1 MPKERKMEMKKDNRN
16 NNARR
21 ERFIMIS
28 TSALVLTALTVTGA
42 YVRTH
47 NRNALDHGY
56 TIDFEALE
64 DRADEKLKE
73 IALNSGKGRVN
84 LQGEAKEEM
93 ELPLEAGS
101 DEIKIPGLTEKN
113 QGSFG
118 ADQSSS
124 KGMSDGAGTLGSGKS
139 NAGKQ
144 TNDRTGVGKQVNDKT
159 GVGTQGS
166 SKTTAGIADTGRQ
179 DHSETVINKAENG
192 NAGRNQADTIALET
206 EGLAEGMT
214 EDAPVSAAASEEL
227 HFAPETMIKPV
238 AGNPLIPYSMEH
250 GVYFAT
256 LDQYKCSPA
265 VVYGASLGENVSACT
280 TGRVINVHNDA
291 ELGHV
296 VILDLGDGYQAIY
309 GQVDNVAV
317 PIGAK
322 IDAGAQLA
330 TIAEPTKY
338 YSVEGSNLY
347 FQLKKDGESIDPSQF
362 FE

>member
-166 SKTTAGIADTGRQ
+166 SKTTAGTSDAGKQ
-179 DHSETVINKAENG
+179 ESAKAVINHETESG
-192 NAGRNQADTIALET
+192 AGTLNQAESLVTDA
-206 EGLAEGMT
+206 
-214 EDAPVSAAASEEL
+214 APVSAAASEEL
-227 HFAPETMIKPV
+227 HFVPETMVKPV
-238 AGNPLIPYSMEH
+238 GGNPLIPYSMEH

-265 VVYGASLGENVSACT
+265 VVYGASLGEAVSACT

-296 VILDLGDGYQAIY
+296 VVLDLGDGYQAIY
-309 GQVDNVAV
+309 GQVDNIGV
-317 PIGAK
+317 PIGTK

-330 TIAEPTKY
+330 TVAEPTKY

>member
-1 MPKERKMEMKKDNRN
+1 
-16 NNARR
+16 
-21 ERFIMIS
+21 MIS

-124 KGMSDGAGTLGSGKS
+124 KGMSDGAGVKGSSKA
-139 NAGKQ
+139 NIGKQ
-144 TNDRTGVGKQVNDKT
+144 SSDKAGTGA
-159 GVGTQGS
+159 QGS
-166 SKTTAGIADTGRQ
+166 NKTTAGIADTGRQ

>member
-1 MPKERKMEMKKDNRN
+1 MKKDNRN

-47 NRNALDHGY
+47 NRNALDNGY
-56 TIDFEALE
+56 TIDFAALE

-73 IALNSGKGRVN
+73 IALNSGKGRSN
-84 LQGEAKEEM
+84 LQGDAKEEM

-113 QGSFG
+113 YGISS

-124 KGMSDGAGTLGSGKS
+124 KGMSDGAGTQGSSKAS
-139 NAGKQ
+139 VGKQ
-144 TNDRTGVGKQVNDKT
+144 TSDKT
-159 GVGTQGS
+159 GVGSQGS
-166 SKTTAGIADTGRQ
+166 GKTTAGTTDAGKQ
-179 DHSETVINKAENG
+179 GNSKTVINKTETGNVSIDVAENRPVG
-192 NAGRNQADTIALET
+192 TEETAGDNGIMNQV
-206 EGLAEGMT
+206 
-214 EDAPVSAAASEEL
+214 EDIPVAATVSEEL

-238 AGNPLIPYSMEH
+238 SGETVIPYSMEH

-265 VVYGASLGENVSACT
+265 VVYGASLGEAVGACT
-280 TGRVINVHNDA
+280 TGRVINIHNDA

-296 VILDLGDGYQAIY
+296 VVLDLGDGYQAIY
-309 GQVDNVAV
+309 GQVDNIAV

-362 FE
+362 FQ

>member
-1 MPKERKMEMKKDNRN
+1 MKKDNRN

-166 SKTTAGIADTGRQ
+166 SKTTAGTSDAGKQ
-179 DHSETVINKAENG
+179 ESAKAVINHETESG
-192 NAGRNQADTIALET
+192 AGTLNQAESLVTDA
-206 EGLAEGMT
+206 
-214 EDAPVSAAASEEL
+214 APVSAAASEEL

-265 VVYGASLGENVSACT
+265 VVYGASLGEAVSACT
-280 TGRVINVHNDA
+280 TGRVINIHNDA

-296 VILDLGDGYQAIY
+296 VVLDLGDGYQAIY
-309 GQVDNVAV
+309 GQVDNIGV
-317 PIGAK
+317 PIGTK

-330 TIAEPTKY
+330 TVAEPTKY

>member
-1 MPKERKMEMKKDNRN
+1 MKKDNRN

-166 SKTTAGIADTGRQ
+166 SKTTAGTSDAGKQ
-179 DHSETVINKAENG
+179 ESAKAVINN
-192 NAGRNQADTIALET
+192 ET
-206 EGLAEGMT
+206 ESGAGTLDQAESLVT
-214 EDAPVSAAASEEL
+214 DAAPVSAAASEEL

>member
-1 MPKERKMEMKKDNRN
+1 
-16 NNARR
+16 
-21 ERFIMIS
+21 MIS

-166 SKTTAGIADTGRQ
+166 SKTTAGTSDAGKQ
-179 DHSETVINKAENG
+179 ESAKAVINHETESG
-192 NAGRNQADTIALET
+192 AGTLNQAESLVTDA
-206 EGLAEGMT
+206 
-214 EDAPVSAAASEEL
+214 APVSAAASEEL
-227 HFAPETMIKPV
+227 HFVPETMVKPV
-238 AGNPLIPYSMEH
+238 GGNPLIPYSMEH

-265 VVYGASLGENVSACT
+265 VVYGASLGEAVSACT

-296 VILDLGDGYQAIY
+296 VVLDLGDGYQAIY
-309 GQVDNVAV
+309 GQVDNIGV
-317 PIGAK
+317 PIGTK

-330 TIAEPTKY
+330 TVAEPTKY

>member
-1 MPKERKMEMKKDNRN
+1 MKKDNRN

-47 NRNALDHGY
+47 NRNALDNGY
-56 TIDFEALE
+56 TIDFAALE

-73 IALNSGKGRVN
+73 IALNSGKGRTN
-84 LQGEAKEEM
+84 LQGDAKEEM

-113 QGSFG
+113 NGISS

-124 KGMSDGAGTLGSGKS
+124 KGMSDGAGTQGSSKAS
-139 NAGKQ
+139 AGKQ
-144 TNDRTGVGKQVNDKT
+144 TSEKT
-159 GVGTQGS
+159 GIGSQGS
-166 SKTTAGIADTGRQ
+166 GKTTAGVTDTSKQGN
-179 DHSETVINKAENG
+179 SKTVVSKTETGSISIDVAENSPSG
-192 NAGRNQADTIALET
+192 IEQTASSNGTLNQV
-206 EGLAEGMT
+206 
-214 EDAPVSAAASEEL
+214 EDIPVTATVSEEL

-238 AGNPLIPYSMEH
+238 SGETVIPYSMEH

-265 VVYGASLGENVSACT
+265 VVYGASLGEAVSACAA
-280 TGRVINVHNDA
+280 GRVINVHNDA

-296 VILDLGDGYQAIY
+296 VVLDLGDGYQAIY
-309 GQVDNVAV
+309 GQVDNITV

>member
-1 MPKERKMEMKKDNRN
+1 MEMKKDNRN

-47 NRNALDHGY
+47 NQNALDNGY
-56 TIDFEALE
+56 TIDFAALE

-73 IALNSGKGRVN
+73 IALNSGKGRSN
-84 LQGEAKEEM
+84 LQGDAKEEM

-113 QGSFG
+113 NGISS

-124 KGMSDGAGTLGSGKS
+124 KGMSDGAGTQGSSKAS
-139 NAGKQ
+139 VGKQ
-144 TNDRTGVGKQVNDKT
+144 TSDKT
-159 GVGTQGS
+159 GVGSQGS
-166 SKTTAGIADTGRQ
+166 GKTTAGTTDAGKQ
-179 DHSETVINKAENG
+179 GNSKTVINKTETGNVSIDVAENRPVG
-192 NAGRNQADTIALET
+192 TEETAGDNGIMNQV
-206 EGLAEGMT
+206 
-214 EDAPVSAAASEEL
+214 EDIPVTATVSEEL

-238 AGNPLIPYSMEH
+238 SGETVIPYSMEH

-265 VVYGASLGENVSACT
+265 VVYGASLGEAVSACAA
-280 TGRVINVHNDA
+280 GRVINVHNDA

-296 VILDLGDGYQAIY
+296 VVLDLGDGYQAIY
-309 GQVDNVAV
+309 GQVDNITV

>member
-1 MPKERKMEMKKDNRN
+1 
-16 NNARR
+16 
-21 ERFIMIS
+21 MIS

-166 SKTTAGIADTGRQ
+166 SKTTAGTSDAGKQ
-179 DHSETVINKAENG
+179 ESAKAVINHETESG
-192 NAGRNQADTIALET
+192 AGTLNQAESLVTDA
-206 EGLAEGMT
+206 
-214 EDAPVSAAASEEL
+214 APVSAAASEEL

-265 VVYGASLGENVSACT
+265 VVYGASLGEAVSACT
-280 TGRVINVHNDA
+280 TGRVINIHNDA

-296 VILDLGDGYQAIY
+296 VVLDLGDGYQAIY
-309 GQVDNVAV
+309 GQVDNIGV
-317 PIGAK
+317 PIGTK

-330 TIAEPTKY
+330 TVAEPTKY

>member
-1 MPKERKMEMKKDNRN
+1 MKKDNRN

-47 NRNALDHGY
+47 NRNALDHDY

-166 SKTTAGIADTGRQ
+166 SKTTAGTSDAGKQ
-179 DHSETVINKAENG
+179 ESAKAVINHETESG
-192 NAGRNQADTIALET
+192 AGTLNQAESLVTDA
-206 EGLAEGMT
+206 
-214 EDAPVSAAASEEL
+214 APVSAAASEEL

-265 VVYGASLGENVSACT
+265 VVYGASLGEAVSACT
-280 TGRVINVHNDA
+280 TGRVINIHNDA

-296 VILDLGDGYQAIY
+296 VVLDLGDGYQAIY
-309 GQVDNVAV
+309 GQVDNIGV
-317 PIGAK
+317 PIGTK

-330 TIAEPTKY
+330 TVAEPTKY

>member
-1 MPKERKMEMKKDNRN
+1 MKKDNRN

-73 IALNSGKGRVN
+73 IALNSGKGHAN

-166 SKTTAGIADTGRQ
+166 SKTTAGTSDAGKQ
-179 DHSETVINKAENG
+179 ESAKAVINHETESG
-192 NAGRNQADTIALET
+192 AGTLNQAESLGTDA
-206 EGLAEGMT
+206 
-214 EDAPVSAAASEEL
+214 APVSAAASEEL

-265 VVYGASLGENVSACT
+265 VVYGASLGEAVSACT

-296 VILDLGDGYQAIY
+296 VVLDLGDGYQAIY
-309 GQVDNVAV
+309 GQVDNIGV
-317 PIGAK
+317 PIGTK

-330 TIAEPTKY
+330 TVAEPTKY

>member
-1 MPKERKMEMKKDNRN
+1 MKKDNRN

-166 SKTTAGIADTGRQ
+166 SKTTAGTSDAGKQ
-179 DHSETVINKAENG
+179 ESAKAVINHETESG
-192 NAGRNQADTIALET
+192 AGTLNQAESLVTDA
-206 EGLAEGMT
+206 
-214 EDAPVSAAASEEL
+214 APVSAAASEEL
-227 HFAPETMIKPV
+227 HFVPETMVKPV
-238 AGNPLIPYSMEH
+238 GGNPLIPYSMEH

-265 VVYGASLGENVSACT
+265 VVYGASLGEAVSACT

-296 VILDLGDGYQAIY
+296 VVLDLGDGYQAIY
-309 GQVDNVAV
+309 GQVDNIGV
-317 PIGAK
+317 PIGTK

-330 TIAEPTKY
+330 TVAEPTKY

>member
-1 MPKERKMEMKKDNRN
+1 
-16 NNARR
+16 
-21 ERFIMIS
+21 
-28 TSALVLTALTVTGA
+28 
-42 YVRTH
+42 
-47 NRNALDHGY
+47 NALDHGY

-166 SKTTAGIADTGRQ
+166 SKTTAGTSDAGKQ
-179 DHSETVINKAENG
+179 ESAKAVINHETESG
-192 NAGRNQADTIALET
+192 AGTLNQAESLVTDA
-206 EGLAEGMT
+206 
-214 EDAPVSAAASEEL
+214 APVSAAASEEL

-265 VVYGASLGENVSACT
+265 VVYGASLGEAVSACT
-280 TGRVINVHNDA
+280 TGRVINIHNDA

-296 VILDLGDGYQAIY
+296 VVLDLGDGYQAIY
-309 GQVDNVAV
+309 GQVDNIGV
-317 PIGAK
+317 PIGTK

-330 TIAEPTKY
+330 TVAEPTKY

>member
-1 MPKERKMEMKKDNRN
+1 MKKDNRN

-47 NRNALDHGY
+47 NRNALDNGY
-56 TIDFEALE
+56 TIDFAALE

-73 IALNSGKGRVN
+73 IALNSGKGRTN
-84 LQGEAKEEM
+84 LQGDAKDEM

-113 QGSFG
+113 NGISS

-124 KGMSDGAGTLGSGKS
+124 KGMSDGAGAQGTSKA
-139 NAGKQ
+139 NIGKQ
-144 TNDRTGVGKQVNDKT
+144 SNDKA
-159 GVGTQGS
+159 GMGAQGS
-166 SKTTAGIADTGRQ
+166 NKTTAGIADTGRQ
-179 DHSETVINKAENG
+179 GDSEIVINKTENG
-192 NAGRNQADTIALET
+192 NAGRNKAESNLPGAEQTVSGLNQADTMAMET
-206 EGLAEGMT
+206 GGLAEDSTAGT
-214 EDAPVSAAASEEL
+214 AVSEEL
-227 HFAPETMIKPV
+227 HFAPETMVKPV
-238 AGNPLIPYSMEH
+238 SGETVIPYSMEH

-265 VVYGASLGENVSACT
+265 VVYGASLGEAVSACT
-280 TGRVINVHNDA
+280 AGRVINVHNDA

-296 VILDLGDGYQAIY
+296 VVLDLGDGYQAIY

-317 PIGAK
+317 PIGAR

>member
-1 MPKERKMEMKKDNRN
+1 MKKDNRN

-47 NRNALDHGY
+47 NRNALDNGY
-56 TIDFEALE
+56 TIDFAALE

-73 IALNSGKGRVN
+73 IAMNSGKGRTN
-84 LQGEAKEEM
+84 LQGDAKEEM

-113 QGSFG
+113 NGISS

-124 KGMSDGAGTLGSGKS
+124 KGMSDGAGT
-139 NAGKQ
+139 
-144 TNDRTGVGKQVNDKT
+144 
-159 GVGTQGS
+159 QGS
-166 SKTTAGIADTGRQ
+166 SKANIGKQSNDKAGMGAQGSNKTTAGIADTGRQ
-179 DHSETVINKAENG
+179 GDSEIVINKTENG
-192 NAGRNQADTIALET
+192 NAGRNKAESNLPGAEQTVSGLNQADTMAMET
-206 EGLAEGMT
+206 GGLAEDSTAGT
-214 EDAPVSAAASEEL
+214 AVSEEL

-238 AGNPLIPYSMEH
+238 SGETVIPYSMEH

-265 VVYGASLGENVSACT
+265 VVYGASLGEAVSACAA
-280 TGRVINVHNDA
+280 GRVINVHNDA

-296 VILDLGDGYQAIY
+296 VVLDLGDGYQAIY
-309 GQVDNVAV
+309 GQVDNIAV
-317 PIGAK
+317 PIGAR

-330 TIAEPTKY
+330 SIAEPTKY

-347 FQLKKDGESIDPSQF
+347 FQLKKDGESIDPNQF
-362 FE
+362 FK